1 MPSTRQLSRNGL
13 AGDVAAGV
21 AVAAVSV
28 PIVLAYAGLT
38 GLPVQAGLYAAI
50 LGAVAYATFGPS
62 RIIVGPDT
70 ATCVLIG
77 ATLTQLGSHGT
88 GDRGLDAA
96 ILALL
101 VGLFC
106 LAGSFLHLGA
116 IANLLSK
123 PILHGYLI
131 GVAAS
136 LFVGQYHNLTD
147 VKIVSD
153 GIVPPT
159 LELIEKSSQIHVPT
173 LIFGLSLFVGA
184 RLLKRFVPAVPA
196 AVAILL
202 AGIGLSWLLN
212 LREAGF
218 AVVGNV
224 RLGLPSLPKVTAM
237 PDLTSLLIDAL
248 GIALV
253 CFSSGIVTV
262 RSFAAQLREEVEP
275 NLELR
280 GFGLANIAAAL
291 GMGYPVSGADSR
303 TAVALSA
310 GGQTR
315 WVAVFAAIALILMTL
330 FLNRPLSILPEAA
343 LGAILASAAV
353 DLMDL
358 KSLWRLWRVSRFELV
373 LGVLTAVTVVW
384 LGVMRA
390 IAIAIGAS
398 LVHLLWYAS
407 TPKDAL
413 QGVIPGRNGL
423 YDLGQHDRAE
433 PIAGIL
439 VYKFEG
445 SPLFF
450 NASWFR
456 QRARLAFESYPHR
469 IRWFLLNARMMAAL
483 DSTAQDEIIALVD
496 ELKKRNVIFV
506 LAGGGDRF
514 REIVARGGLADAIGR
529 ENVFV
534 TVSAALLALRPDLFQ
549 PAQADGGPK
558 GPADDPDWDIRRV

>member
-1 MPSTRQLSRNGL
+1 LAISIESTKRLSGNTL

-21 AVAAVSV
+21 AVATVSV

-50 LGAVAYATFGPS
+50 LGAIAYAAFGPS

-106 LAGSFLHLGA
+106 LAGSLLRLGV

-147 VKIVSD
+147 VEIVSD

-159 LELIEKSSQIHVPT
+159 LELIEKSSQIHLPT
-173 LIFGLSLFVGA
+173 LILGISLFPGA

-202 AGIGLSWLLN
+202 SGMVLSWLLDM
-212 LREAGF
+212 REAGF
-218 AVVGNV
+218 AVVGDV
-224 RLGLPSLPKVTAM
+224 RLGLPSLPKGIAM
-237 PDLTSLLIDAL
+237 PDMTSLLIAAL

-253 CFSSGIVTV
+253 CFSGGIMTV
-262 RSFAAQLREEVEP
+262 RSFSVQLREDVEP
-275 NLELR
+275 NRELR
-280 GFGLANIAAAL
+280 GFGLANIASAL

-315 WVAVFAAIALILMTL
+315 WVAVFAAIALVLMTL
-330 FLNRPLSILPEAA
+330 FLNRPLSILPRAA

-358 KSLWRLWRVSRFELV
+358 KALWRLWRVSHFELV
-373 LGVLTAVTVVW
+373 LGVLTAFTVVW
-384 LGVMRA
+384 LGVMKA
-390 IAIAIGAS
+390 IMIAVGAS

-407 TPKDAL
+407 APKDAL

-423 YDLGQHDRAE
+423 YDLGPHSRAE
-433 PIAGIL
+433 PIADML

-456 QRARLAFESYPHR
+456 QRAHLAFESYPQR

-483 DSTAQDEIIALVD
+483 DSTAQDEVIALVE
-496 ELKKRNVIFV
+496 ELKKRDVTFV
-506 LAGGGDRF
+506 LAGGGERF

-529 ENVFV
+529 ENVFE
-534 TVSAALLALRPDLFQ
+534 TVSEALLALRPDLFQ
-549 PAQADGGPK
+549 PVPADGGPK
-558 GPADDPDWDIRRV
+558 RSPDDPD